1 MILSGNNFDGLVT
14 TYSILNYSRLF
25 HYLKQNPHHEKIV
38 VGLDISGDPRVGD
51 LRSVIDKLT
60 RLRSEEGIKMAIHLA
75 EIVNP
80 EETSA
85 VLDTCHVGRV
95 RLGHG
100 TCIPPSLGGSD
111 TLLEQLTRAGCP
123 VEACLSSNVVCH
135 TVPSYTA
142 HQARIYH
149 DRGIPVGR
157 LFIRRSF

>member
-1 MILSGNNFDGLVT
+1 MYIRFEIVL
-14 TYSILNYSRLF
+14 RLYHSLKKNS
-25 HYLKQNPHHEKIV
+25 HYDKLL

-51 LRSVIDKLT
+51 LRTVLDKMT

-75 EIVNP
+75 EIANP

-85 VLDTCHVGRV
+85 VLDTCHVGLV

-111 TLLEQLTRAGCP
+111 TLLEQLARAGCP
-123 VEACLSSNVVCH
+123 VETCLSSNVVCH
-135 TVPSYTA
+135 TVPSYSA

-149 DRGIPVGR
+149 DRGIPISK
-157 LFIRRSF
+157 LFPKEIKR